1 MSLVVVGA
9 NGVED
14 PTSEESMMK
23 GQSGKVQG
31 VIIPPPD
38 IRSVVDKTA
47 QFVARHGK
55 EFEQKIIEKASTGD
69 SNSSKFNFMR
79 AHDPYNSYY
88 EFKIKEF
95 EESGGVPKPPPP
107 PKPEIAEDKLQ
118 SEQSSNIAAPAPAG
132 IIRKQKMNPIA
143 LALTKN
149 KSEKPHLPQF
159 SLVHPIGLSAMDID
173 IIKLSAQYTAVSGR
187 NFLAGLAQREQRNPQ
202 FDFLKPTHLLFSYF
216 TSLVD
221 GYSKV
226 CSTISP
232 QAYLVLS
239 FVLPFS
245 RLGIGAFRRAEKYY
259 REFKS

>member
-14 PTSEESMMK
+14 PTSEASMMK

-38 IRSVVDKTA
+38 IRAVVDKTA

-55 EFEQKIIEKASTGD
+55 EFEQKIIEKASNGD

-79 AHDPYNSYY
+79 SHDPYNAYY

-95 EESGGVPKPPPP
+95 EDNGGVAPPKPPP
-107 PKPEIAEDKLQ
+107 KPVSEEDKT
-118 SEQSSNIAAPAPAG
+118 APATDTSDAPVVSSG
-132 IIRKQKMNPIA
+132 IVRKQKMNPIA
-143 LALTKN
+143 LALTK
-149 KSEKPHLPQF
+149 KSGGKPHPPQF
-159 SLVHPIGLSAMDID
+159 SLVHPTGLSAMDVE

-216 TSLVD
+216 TALVD
-221 GYSKV
+221 AYSKV
-226 CSTISP
+226 SVFP
-232 QAYLVLS
+232 L
-239 FVLPFS
+239 FVS
-245 RLGIGAFRRAEKYY
+245 
-259 REFKS
+259 